1 MNKVIKTIDYIIDL
15 SGIFASLCIF
25 FTCFF
30 VSWGV
35 IARYFYISAHWVEPV
50 TIYMFIATAFLTI
63 SYTMKKN
70 EHVRVDILT
79 SKLSDKNQKILETIL
94 MLFCVI
100 FFIYVAKSSYDMFFN
115 SWKLKT
121 KDLSIIQV
129 PIWIPQIII
138 VIGLFVF
145 VLSIIRY
152 IYSLWFENV
161 SENNGQV
168 GEE

>member
-1 MNKVIKTIDYIIDL
+1 MAIYTGNEIYKTYNLYFFVLSSQNFQREVRMNKVIKTIDYIIDL

-79 SKLSDKNQKILETIL
+79 SKLSDKTQKILETIL
-94 MLFCVI
+94 MSFCVI
-100 FFIYVAKSSYDMFFN
+100 FKEKRNM
-115 SWKLKT
+115 
-121 KDLSIIQV
+121 
-129 PIWIPQIII
+129 
-138 VIGLFVF
+138 LF
-145 VLSIIRY
+145 
-152 IYSLWFENV
+152 
-161 SENNGQV
+161 
-168 GEE
+168 